1 MNKKGP
7 QNISPIDWYLGSY
20 ISRFIEIEDVDIGNQ
35 EKMFSAWENTV
46 IVQADSLKKAYE
58 KIEIIGKDH
67 AEPYTNVDQKS
78 VQWEYLGITEV
89 IPIYEDLEDGAEIA
103 WTSHNPKKLK
113 NLKSR
118 VKSLEELY
126 Q

>member
-1 MNKKGP
+1 MLHSLHSFRGTPRQRAAPWHGVKYMNKKGP

-20 ISRFIEIEDVDIGNQ
+20 ISRFIEIEDVDNGNQ

-67 AEPYTNVDQKS
+67 AEPYTNVDQK
-78 VQWEYLGITEV
+78 L
-89 IPIYEDLEDGAEIA
+89 
-103 WTSHNPKKLK
+103 
-113 NLKSR
+113 
-118 VKSLEELY
+118 SLIHI
-126 Q
+126 